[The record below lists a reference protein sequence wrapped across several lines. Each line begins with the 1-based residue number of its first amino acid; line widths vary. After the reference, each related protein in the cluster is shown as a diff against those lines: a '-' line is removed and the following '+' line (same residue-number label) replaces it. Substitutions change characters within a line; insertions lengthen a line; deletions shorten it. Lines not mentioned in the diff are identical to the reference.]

1 MRGARR
7 VLLLEHGKLVGGLG
21 TKSIDDGGVLVND
34 AGRIEWVGPM
44 DRLPPDAVK
53 AGQRFDI
60 AGNWILPGF
69 IDCHVHLGNADANR
83 DPLWRATLPAS
94 LLTLSVVNSMRNTL
108 FAGVTTVRDLGGVD
122 LGVKMAVEQG
132 IIEGPRMQIA
142 ITPISATGGH
152 GDSCYP
158 SGLNLGSRPGVV
170 SGIADGEVECR
181 KRAREVLRAGAD
193 VIKVFSTG
201 GVWSPRDQPDDEGLT
216 IPETAAVVDEAR
228 RHRNKRVAAHAQGRG
243 GISNAVL
250 AGVSSVEHGYQ
261 VDESTVDEMI
271 RRGTYLV
278 PTLTTA
284 TTEPDKGA
292 VPAVSY
298 EKKMKWMAIAREC
311 LPTALKSGVKVALGT
326 DCGVV
331 EHGRNLTELH
341 RMVEFGLSP
350 MDALLAGTRNA
361 AELLDLGDDIGSL
374 AVGKFGDIVVASCD
388 PIADINRL
396 SDEGNIVMVIK
407 GGVVMKNII
416 MNRPR

>member
-1 MRGARR
+1 MTDIAKAM
-7 VLLLEHGKLVGGLG
+7 LLEHGRLVGGLG
-21 TKSIDDGGVLVND
+21 TRASDNAGVLIGA
-34 AGRIEWVGPM
+34 AGRVEWVGPM
-44 DRLPPDAVK
+44 EELPSDVNAVEK
-53 AGQRFDI
+53 RVDV

-83 DPLWRATLPAS
+83 DPLRRATMPAS
-94 LLTLSVVNSMRNTL
+94 LLTLSIINSMRETL
-108 FAGVTTVRDLGGVD
+108 FAGVTTVRDLGGADV
-122 LGVKMAVEQG
+122 GVKMAVEQG
-132 IIEGPRMQIA
+132 IIDGPRMQIA

-158 SGLNLGSRPGVV
+158 SGLDLASRPGII

-216 IPETAAVVDEAR
+216 IAETAAIVDEAQ
-228 RHRNKRVAAHAQGRG
+228 RHRNKKVAAHAQGRG
-243 GISNAVL
+243 GISNSVL

-261 VDESTVDEMI
+261 IDEPTVEEMI

-284 TTEPDKGA
+284 TTVPDKDA
-292 VPAVSY
+292 VPVVSY
-298 EKKMKWMAIAREC
+298 EKKLKWMGIAQEC
-311 LPTALKSGVKVALGT
+311 LPLALKSGVKVALGT

-331 EHGRNLTELH
+331 SHGRNLEELH

-350 MDALLAGTRNA
+350 MDSLLAGTRNA
-361 AELLDLGDDIGSL
+361 ADLLGLSDDVGSL
-374 AVGKFGDIVVASCD
+374 EVGKFGDIVIASCD
-388 PIADINRL
+388 PIAEIDRL
-396 SDEGNIVMVIK
+396 SDQRNIVMVIK
-407 GGVVMKNII
+407 GGAVMKNI